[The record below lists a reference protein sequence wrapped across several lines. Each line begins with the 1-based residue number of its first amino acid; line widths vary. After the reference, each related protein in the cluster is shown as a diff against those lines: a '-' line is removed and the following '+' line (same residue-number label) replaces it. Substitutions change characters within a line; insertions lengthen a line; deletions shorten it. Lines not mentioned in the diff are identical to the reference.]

1 MHRRDLMKGAAALGI
16 ASLGLGP
23 LAAPA
28 ARAADK
34 LKIGAAVSLTG
45 NFAREGNLLKNGY
58 AYWEKLVNDAGGLSV
73 AGAKVPVEVVYY
85 DDESKPQT
93 SARLTEKL
101 ITEDGASFILG
112 PYSSGI
118 ATATAAISEK
128 YKVIT
133 MTPMATADSLYQR
146 GYKYIFCP
154 APLASTTLDPMLS
167 LLKTVPT
174 PPATIAIA
182 GPDDLFPNVFAAA
195 VQKKAEAEGLKVVYA
210 TKYPKG
216 SADLS
221 SVATAL
227 KEANPDVLI
236 LTGYVQDSI
245 LLVKTLQTL
254 KVNPKLIGFA
264 FAVGIPD
271 FLNALGPA
279 AEDLFGVQIWDKAL
293 TYKGPVVA
301 DSAFYVS
308 SFQKQFGGETPTYIT
323 AAGTAGA
330 LVLQLAIEKAGS
342 LDPAKVREAM
352 LQLDTDTFFGPVKF
366 NDAGV
371 DVKASAI
378 VAQVQGGK
386 AVAVYPQ
393 AIAEAKVVY
402 PRKPFQ

>member
-1 MHRRDLMKGAAALGI
+1 MMHRRTLVKSVAALG
-16 ASLGLGP
+16 
-23 LAAPA
+23 LATLFGAGTA
-28 ARAADK
+28 AAQEK
-34 LKIGAAVSLTG
+34 IKIGAAVSLTG
-45 NFAREGNLLKNGY
+45 NFAREGHLLKNGY
-58 AYWEKLVNDAGGLSV
+58 AYWEKLVNDAGGI
-73 AGAKVPVEVVYY
+73 KVGDKKMPVEVIYY

-101 ITEDGASFILG
+101 ITEDGVGFILG

-154 APLASTTLDPMLS
+154 APLASTTLDPMLA
-167 LLKTVPT
+167 LLKTVKD
-174 PPATIAIA
+174 PPKTIAIA
-182 GPDDLFPNVFAAA
+182 GPDDLFPNVFAGAA
-195 VQKKAEAEGLKVVYA
+195 QKKAEAEGLKVVYS

-227 KEANPDVLI
+227 KESNPDVLI

-245 LLVKTLQTL
+245 LLIKTLQTL

-279 AEDLFGVQIWDKAL
+279 AEDLFGVQIWDPAL

-301 DSAFYVS
+301 DSAAYVDG
-308 SFQKQFGGETPTYIT
+308 FKKQFGGEVPTYIT

-330 LVLQLAIEKAGS
+330 LSLQLAIEKAGS
-342 LDPAKVREAM
+342 IDPVKVREAM
-352 LQLDTDTFFGPVKF
+352 LQLDTDTFFGPVKY

-371 DVKASAI
+371 DVKASAV

-386 AVAVYPQ
+386 AVPVYPA
-393 AIAEAKVVY
+393 AIAAAPVVY
-402 PRKPFQ
+402 PRKPFP

>member
-1 MHRRDLMKGAAALGI
+1 MHRRHLMKSAMAIGL
-16 ASLGLGP
+16 ASLFGMGTA
-23 LAAPA
+23 LAEE
-28 ARAADK
+28 K
-34 LKIGAAVSLTG
+34 IKIGAAVSLTG
-45 NFAREGNLLKNGY
+45 NFAREGHLLKNGY
-58 AYWEKLVNDAGGLSV
+58 AYWEKLVNDAGGISV
-73 AGAKVPVEVVYY
+73 GGKKMPVEVIYY

-101 ITEDGASFILG
+101 ITEDGVSFILG

-118 ATATAAISEK
+118 ATATAAISER

-154 APLASTTLDPMLS
+154 APLASTTLSPMLE
-167 LLKTVPT
+167 LLKTLPD
-174 PPATIAIA
+174 PPKTLAVA
-182 GPDDLFPNVFAAA
+182 GPDDLFPNVFAGA
-195 VQKKAEAEGLKVVYA
+195 VLKKADSEGLKVVYT

-221 SVATAL
+221 AVATAL
-227 KEANPDVLI
+227 KESNPDVLI

-245 LLVKTLQTL
+245 LLIKTLQTL

-279 AEDLFGVQIWDKAL
+279 AEDMFGVQIWDPAL
-293 TYKGPVVA
+293 SYKGPVVA
-301 DSAFYVS
+301 DSATYVET
-308 SFQKQFGGETPTYIT
+308 FKKQFDGQVPTYIT

-342 LDPAKVREAM
+342 LDPVKVREAM
-352 LQLDTDTFFGPVKF
+352 LALDTDTFFGPVKF
-366 NDAGV
+366 DEAGV
-371 DVKASAI
+371 DVKASAV
-378 VAQVQGGK
+378 VAQVQGGT
-386 AVAVYPQ
+386 AVPVFPK
-393 AIAEAKVVY
+393 AIAAAPVIY

>member
-1 MHRRDLMKGAAALGI
+1 MHRRLLVKGWAALGL
-16 ASLGLGP
+16 ATL
-23 LAAPA
+23 LAAGPA
-28 ARAADK
+28 AAQDK
-34 LKIGAAVSLTG
+34 IKIGAAVSLTG

-58 AYWEKLVNDAGGLSV
+58 LYWEKLVNAGGGISV
-73 AGAKVPVEVVYY
+73 GGKKMPVEVVYY

-101 ITEDGASFILG
+101 ITEDGVSFILG

-167 LLKTVPT
+167 LLKTVPN
-174 PPATIAIA
+174 PPQTIAIA
-182 GPDDLFPNVFAAA
+182 GPDDLFPNVFAGAA
-195 VQKKAEAEGLKVVYA
+195 QKKAEAEGLKVVYA

-221 SVATAL
+221 SVATAV
-227 KEANPDVLI
+227 KESNPDVLI

-245 LLVKTLQTL
+245 LLIKTLQTL

-279 AEDLFGVQIWDKAL
+279 AEDLFGVQIWDPVL
-293 TYKGPVVA
+293 TYKGPVIA
-301 DSAFYVS
+301 DSATYVDT
-308 SFQKQFGGETPTYIT
+308 FKKQFGDAPTYIT

-342 LDPAKVREAM
+342 VDPVKVREAM

-371 DVKASAI
+371 DEKASAV

-386 AVAVYPQ
+386 AVPVFPK
-393 AIAEAKVVY
+393 AIAAAPVVY
-402 PRKPFQ
+402 PRKPFP